1 MTTDE
6 VVIIF
11 GLVRMVVVVV
21 LAVLLVLVVR
31 SLEVSDQYEIIWP
44 EAVE

>member
-11 GLVRMVVVVV
+11 GLVCMVAVVV
-21 LAVLLVLVVR
+21 LAVLLALTIR
-31 SLEVSDQYEIIWP
+31 SLEVPGQYEIVWP
-44 EAVE
+44 EVVE